1 MTMRRFL
8 FTFVFILCIIPSTS
22 CAQRSIYDSLWKVE
36 EYFEDPQLIAL
47 CKAIDK
53 EDMVEIDRLV
63 AAGAD
68 VNARGKDGMTPLLWA
83 YGSGEKA
90 LEKVLQLGA
99 DPNTVFNHDFK
110 SRGVIDPGDTLLFVA
125 MKSTAPSTWYPE
137 KFQNYVDILLKYGA
151 DPNWVQERL
160 KTVPLRNAI
169 RFNNVEA
176 ARKLIQAGADVD
188 FRIDGKNPLVKY
200 AASTRSFDVM
210 LELLRKGADYRSMD
224 PRNGLTAIQLLG
236 SHADFLDDPSKTG
249 QDFREVVEWMK
260 TRGMSIDRAKEQ
272 WELWQ
277 KTPMHSG
284 DPDGNLQK
292 YIKEVIEPENARL
305 LPPGVDPPKNM
316 PVVQPVLPVVQPPAA
331 RQGNVFVPV
340 VIALVVLVFLAGGIW
355 FWTQKRGKIAS

>member
-8 FTFVFILCIIPSTS
+8 FTFVFILCILPSTS

-137 KFQNYVDILLKYGA
+137 KFQNYVDILLKHGA
-151 DPNWVQERL
+151 DPNFVQERIG
-160 KTVPLRNAI
+160 TVPLHNAI
-169 RFNNVEA
+169 RFHNVKVIS
-176 ARKLIQAGADVD
+176 KLVQAGADVD
-188 FRIDGKNPLVKY
+188 FRLDGKIPLLNY
-200 AASTRSFDVM
+200 AATHQSFDVM
-210 LELLRKGADYRSMD
+210 LELLQHGADYRAID
-224 PRNGLTAIQLLG
+224 PNNGLSSIQILG
-236 SHADFLDDPSKTG
+236 SYPLLIDNTSQTG
-249 QDFREVVEWMK
+249 QDFHEVIAWME

-272 WELWQ
+272 WELWRNRP
-277 KTPMHSG
+277 TVG
-284 DPDGNLQK
+284 DRKASRQK
-292 YIKEVIEPENARL
+292 YIKEVVEPENARL
-305 LPPGVDPPKNM
+305 LPPGVEVPQD
-316 PVVQPVLPVVQPPAA
+316 LPVVQPAPPIAPSPQQA
-331 RQGNVFVPV
+331 WNPLPV
-340 VIALVVLVFLAGGIW
+340 LALIVVLLLLAGGIW
-355 FWTQKRGKIAS
+355 FWMQKRGKIAS